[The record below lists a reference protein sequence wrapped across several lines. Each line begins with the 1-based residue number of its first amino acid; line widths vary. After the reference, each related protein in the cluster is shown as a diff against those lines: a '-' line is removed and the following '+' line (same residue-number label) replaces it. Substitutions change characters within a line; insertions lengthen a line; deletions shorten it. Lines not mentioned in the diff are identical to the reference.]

1 MRMLR
6 PGIHLQVTQL
16 SGTQTRAGKHALD
29 SFFDDEFGLFL
40 EVLRRSG
47 YPHAPG
53 IARMADILLVRKLVA
68 GQLHLLGVDN
78 DDVVATIDVRSEPRL
93 VLAAQNLRDLRCETA
108 QYRVRRV
115 DQHPLLVDVGGVGG
129 DRLVAQ

>member
-1 MRMLR
+1 MRHEDAPPRHTPSGYAAERR
-6 PGIHLQVTQL
+6 PRR
-16 SGTQTRAGKHALD
+16 RAGKHALD

-78 DDVVATIDVRSEPRL
+78 DDVVATI
-93 VLAAQNLRDLRCETA
+93 
-108 QYRVRRV
+108 RREE
-115 DQHPLLVDVGGVGG
+115 
-129 DRLVAQ
+129 